1 MTDVLE
7 ELAAEARRRVSAMEK
22 EVPLDSMRR
31 MAESAPRP
39 EGFPFEAALA
49 ADGMSFICEVKKA
62 SPSKGVI
69 DPEFDYMSIA
79 EEYESAGASC
89 ISVLTEPSRFLG
101 DIRYLREIASA
112 VQIPVLRKD
121 FVVDDYMV
129 YEARAA
135 GASAV
140 LLIRSI
146 LTEDELRRFMDLA
159 HSLGMSAL
167 VEVHDADEMESAV
180 RCGARVVGVNNR
192 NLRDFTVDPLNCLR
206 LAGGVP
212 DGILFVAESG
222 VSSRSDVEAL
232 EAGGAD
238 AVLIGESLMRAPHKA
253 AKLAELRGFL

>member
-1 MTDVLE
+1 MTDILE
-7 ELAAEARRRVSAMEK
+7 ELASEARRRVAAMGR
-22 EVPLDSMRR
+22 EVPLETMRR

-39 EGFPFEAALA
+39 EGFPFEAALSS
-49 ADGMSFICEVKKA
+49 DGMSFICEVKKA

-69 DPEFDYMSIA
+69 DPVFDYMRIA
-79 EEYESAGASC
+79 EEYEAAGASC

-101 DIRYLREIASA
+101 DIRYLKEIASR
-112 VQIPVLRKD
+112 VGIPVLRKD

-146 LTEDELRRFMDLA
+146 LTEDELHHLIGLV

-167 VEVHDADEMESAV
+167 VEVHDAEEMGSAV
-180 RCGARVVGVNNR
+180 RCGARIVGVNNR

-212 DGILFVAESG
+212 EDVLFVAESG
-222 VSSRSDVEAL
+222 VSSRADVEAL

-238 AVLIGESLMRAPHKA
+238 AVLIGESLMRSPDKA
-253 AKLAELRGFL
+253 AKLAELRGSI